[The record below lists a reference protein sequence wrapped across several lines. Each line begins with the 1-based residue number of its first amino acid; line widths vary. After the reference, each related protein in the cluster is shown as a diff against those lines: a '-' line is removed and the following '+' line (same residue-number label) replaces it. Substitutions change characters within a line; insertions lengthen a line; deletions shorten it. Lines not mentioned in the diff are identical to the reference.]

1 MDERRPFGLHRIAF
15 LLVAALCLFAM
26 PAADAESLG
35 RLRVRV
41 LNAVTEMPVT
51 GAKITLR
58 DRADT
63 RTLITLVTNVEGR
76 AVSPMLEPRPWRI
89 TAEADNYQSRTETA
103 AVHAAS
109 MSEITIAMIPVT
121 AASPAAAE
129 TRDDEVEKLKRTV
142 QEQNETIKKLL
153 ERVERLEKEREAKPG
168 EAEPEIPPVQIPTET
183 PTAQPERAARAT
195 LLPDIAV
202 IGTNTGRFLSVRGDP
217 DRNRLQLGE
226 FEIAM
231 QQPVFTDIAFRATL
245 AGGAD
250 EGFGIG
256 VEEAYVN
263 FGRVAKLPFG
273 GMLGQKR
280 ASFGKLNPVHPH
292 ARLFADQPAPL
303 SAFLGE
309 EALFGNG
316 AALNYTFP
324 LKNLFLNLEVGFFK
338 AASHGHGDE
347 EHNEE
352 EHEDEHTEKIAEA
365 EEETHAEPGFGAA
378 REFPLARLWMAKEF
392 GKSLELE
399 LGGSFAFGKAE
410 NGDRVN
416 LTGLDL
422 TLRNFPGTFQ
432 RLLLQ
437 SEIFWHRREDRAGG
451 TGTHTRSGHYA
462 LLSYRPD
469 RYNEWGLRFDNTR
482 FPWPLDGREQSYSLI
497 YTNRLT
503 EATLLRF
510 QYKFG
515 DRTQD
520 YFLPSRRGFNELYLQ
535 FIWGAGS
542 HSHPLQ

>member
-1 MDERRPFGLHRIAF
+1 MNDRRPSGLNRIAC
-15 LLVAALCLFAM
+15 LLIAALCLFSM
-26 PAADAESLG
+26 SAAYAESLG

-41 LNAVTEMPVT
+41 TNAVTQMPIT

-63 RTLITLVTNVEGR
+63 CSLITLVTDVDGR
-76 AVSPMLEPRPWRI
+76 AASPMLEPRSWRV
-89 TAEADNYQSRTETA
+89 TAEAVNYLSRTETA
-103 AVHAAS
+103 AIQASS
-109 MSEITIAMIPVT
+109 MSEVAITLTPVT
-121 AASPAAAE
+121 ASSSLSGE
-129 TRDDEVEKLKRTV
+129 TSQDEVEKLKRTV

-153 ERVERLEKEREAKPG
+153 ERVDRLEKERGAKPG
-168 EAEPEIPPVQIPTET
+168 EGEPEIPPVQIPVETT
-183 PTAQPERAARAT
+183 PTPPSQQGRAARAT

-202 IGTNTGRFLSVRGDP
+202 IGTNTGRFLSVKGDP

-231 QQPVFTDIAFRATL
+231 QQPVFSDIAFRATL

-256 VEEAYVN
+256 VEEAYVT

-273 GMLGQKR
+273 GLLGQKR
-280 ASFGKLNPVHPH
+280 ANFGKLNPIHPH
-292 ARLFADQPAPL
+292 ARLFADQPAAL

-324 LKNLFLNLEVGFFK
+324 FKNLFANLEIGFFK
-338 AASHGHGDE
+338 AAAHGHGG
-347 EHNEE
+347 E
-352 EHEDEHTEKIAEA
+352 EHEEH
-365 EEETHAEPGFGAA
+365 EEEIGTADEEIAAEPGPGIAN
-378 REFPLARLWMAKEF
+378 EYPMARLWVAKEF

-399 LGGSFAFGKAE
+399 LGGSHLFGKAE
-410 NGDRVN
+410 NGDRIS
-416 LTGLDL
+416 LTGLDF
-422 TLRNFPGTFQ
+422 TLRSFPGTFK

-437 SEIFWHRREDRAGG
+437 GEMFWHRRQDRAGG
-451 TGTHTRSGHYA
+451 SGTHARSGHYA

-469 RYNEWGLRFDNTR
+469 QYNEWGMRFDNTR

-520 YFLPSRRGFNELYLQ
+520 YFLPVRRGFNEFYLQ

>member
-1 MDERRPFGLHRIAF
+1 MDERRAFGPQSIACM
-15 LLVAALCLFAM
+15 LIAALCLL
-26 PAADAESLG
+26 AASAAAAESLG

-41 LNAVTEMPVT
+41 VNAVTEMPVT

-63 RTLITLVTNVEGR
+63 RSLITLVTNVEGR
-76 AVSPMLEPRPWRI
+76 AVSPMLEPRSWRV
-89 TAEADNYQSRTETA
+89 TAEAENYQPRTETA
-103 AVHAAS
+103 AIQAAS
-109 MSEITIAMIPVT
+109 MSEVTIALTPVT
-121 AASPAAAE
+121 TVSPASNE
-129 TRDDEVEKLKRTV
+129 TRDEEVEKLKRTV
-142 QEQNETIKKLL
+142 QEQNEMIKRLL
-153 ERVERLEKEREAKPG
+153 ERVERLEKERAAKPG
-168 EAEPEIPPVQIPTET
+168 DAEPEIPPVQIPTET
-183 PTAQPERAARAT
+183 TPAPPSQPGRLPRAL

-202 IGTNTGRFLSVRGDP
+202 IGTNTGRFLSVKGDT

-231 QQPVFTDIAFRATL
+231 QQPVFSDIAFRATL

-256 VEEAYVN
+256 VEEAYVT

-273 GMLGQKR
+273 GLLGQKR
-280 ASFGKLNPVHPH
+280 ANFGKLNPIHPH
-292 ARLFADQPAPL
+292 ARLFADQPTAL

-324 LKNLFLNLEVGFFK
+324 FKRLFANLEIGFFK
-338 AASHGHGDE
+338 AAAHGHAGE
-347 EHNEE
+347 KHE
-352 EHEDEHTEKIAEA
+352 EHEEEIVTADEEIE
-365 EEETHAEPGFGAA
+365 AEPGLGIAN
-378 REFPLARLWMAKEF
+378 EFPMARLWMAKEF

-399 LGGSFAFGKAE
+399 LGGSHVFGKAD
-410 NGDRVN
+410 NGDRIS
-416 LTGLDL
+416 LTGLDI
-422 TLRNFPGTFQ
+422 TLRSFPRTFQ

-437 SEIFWHRREDRAGG
+437 GEIFWHRRQDRAGG
-451 TGTHTRSGHYA
+451 SGTHTRSGHYA

-469 RYNEWGLRFDNTR
+469 QYNEWGLRFDNTR

-520 YFLPSRRGFNELYLQ
+520 YFLPARRGFNELYLQ

>member
-1 MDERRPFGLHRIAF
+1 MNERRPFGPHRIAC
-15 LLVAALCLFAM
+15 LLVTAFCLFAM
-26 PAADAESLG
+26 PAADAENLG

-76 AVSPMLEPRPWRI
+76 AVSPLLEPRLWRI

-103 AVHAAS
+103 AVQASS
-109 MSEITIAMIPVT
+109 MSEITFALPPAT
-121 AASPAAAE
+121 AASPTAAE
-129 TRDDEVEKLKRTV
+129 TRDDEVEKLKRTI

-153 ERVERLEKEREAKPG
+153 ERVERLEKERGVKPG
-168 EAEPEIPPVQIPTET
+168 EAEPEIPPVQIPSET
-183 PTAQPERAARAT
+183 TTAQPGGVARAT

-202 IGTNTGRFLSVRGDP
+202 IGTNTGRFLSVNGDP

-231 QQPVFTDIAFRATL
+231 QQPIFTDIAFRATL

-250 EGFGIG
+250 EGFGIS

-280 ASFGKLNPVHPH
+280 ANFGKLNPVHPH

-338 AASHGHGDE
+338 AASHGHGGE
-347 EHNEE
+347 EHQ
-352 EHEDEHTEKIAEA
+352 DDTDAETIA
-365 EEETHAEPGFGAA
+365 EEETRAEPGFGAA
-378 REFPLARLWMAKEF
+378 NEFPLARLWMAKEF

-399 LGGSFAFGKAE
+399 LGGSYAFGKAE

-437 SEIFWHRREDRAGG
+437 SEIFWHRREDRVGG
-451 TGTHTRSGHYA
+451 TRTHTRSGHYA